1 MGSRGPSTKRAKQ
14 KLTAPKQQTKDT
26 PPARKR
32 AHTRISATPSITRLM
47 HQMFQTPTT
56 DDTITAIA
64 FRSTSTQAGA
74 LRSLQQGEHINSS
87 VIDDTISH
95 SLRPLLPANTAILL
109 CTDSVLI
116 PDATNRRNHRR
127 IAHIINTH
135 DITLLPLNANNHWFL
150 AKINNVTKTVEY
162 YNSAG
167 NMWTRQMDTHNPA
180 MAHTHGHRPLAHT
193 TGTVTTTTRWH

>member
-1 MGSRGPSTKRAKQ
+1 MTRCAAFTDPHPLYCRLFAERPRTKQ
-14 KLTAPKQQTKDT
+14 KLTAPKPQTKEP

-32 AHTRISATPSITRLM
+32 AHTRISTTPSITRLM
-47 HQMFQTPTT
+47 QEMFQTPTT

-64 FRSTSTQAGA
+64 FRSTPPQAGA
-74 LRSLQQGEHINSS
+74 LRSLRQGEHITSS
-87 VIDDTISH
+87 VMDDTITY

-127 IAHIINTH
+127 IAHIISSH

-150 AKINNVTKTVEY
+150 A
-162 YNSAG
+162 
-167 NMWTRQMDTHNPA
+167 NPRVVGA
-180 MAHTHGHRPLAHT
+180 RL
-193 TGTVTTTTRWH
+193 